1 MAVSNRDRVGRALE
15 LLRAGLQPFVD
26 QTMRARKGA
35 AWAQEIGPQG
45 QLRPVGDGS
54 IHLDTPVLLRAI
66 DRYWGEVFS
75 DVLDR
80 AQRSLVNE
88 LIDTRNK
95 WAHDHSFNS
104 ADTERALDSAKR
116 LLEAVSAREQ
126 AEEIGRAYYEV
137 RRAVFEEE
145 ARNKT
150 VSDNLERRRA
160 EDTRKRGEAAKRRA
174 EEEAAIRAE
183 RAPAKEGKQRTE
195 DTLRPH
201 LHVEATQNLSKQFD
215 TAMFDIYRRAKSEAG
230 YNATIFLGMLNDRG
244 GLSTAK
250 YLINAPKPSDG
261 YTNLYERGRLDLTVE
276 AMIVESPKWHSL
288 FTPEEVDKA
297 RRRLRQYDYKPKA

>member
-15 LLRAGLQPFVD
+15 LLRAGLHPFVD
-26 QTMRARKGA
+26 PTMRARKGA
-35 AWAQEIGPQG
+35 AWAQEFSQRG
-45 QLRPVGDGS
+45 QLRPPGDGS

-75 DVLDR
+75 EVLDR

-95 WAHDHSFNS
+95 WAHDYSFNS

-126 AEEIGRAYYEV
+126 AEEVGRAYYEV

-150 VSDNLERRRA
+150 LSENLER
-160 EDTRKRGEAAKRRA
+160 RRA
-174 EEEAAIRAE
+174 EEEAAIRAK
-183 RAPAKEGKQRTE
+183 RAPAAERKRTAD
-195 DTLRPH
+195 DTLRVH
-201 LHVEATQNLSKQFD
+201 LHVEATQNLSKKFD

-276 AMIVESPKWHSL
+276 AMIVENPKWHSL

-297 RRRLRQYDYKPKA
+297 RRRLRQYNYNPKA